1 MKSSLLVGVGMV
13 IVFAGVGSLALIRP
27 REPQPSP
34 SSSASQGQAQT
45 KTPAAAASQPVPG
58 ASGPGFLGVLVAREA
73 VDVSGRSEGRVA
85 EVRVRLGDR
94 VAKNDVLASLDVRSL
109 RDELAITQA
118 SLRAAR
124 AEVERSTLEL
134 AEAREKHAR
143 RRRALSAPVEAVS
156 EEELANARY
165 QEQYAGPRLEAARA
179 RAAEQEARVA
189 LLEKEIEEAQIRAP
203 FAGVVTARYV
213 NPGAT
218 VTRGAALVR
227 LISAEDL
234 WVRFAVPEEE
244 SAVAALRAGLA
255 VTVTVEDVETEL
267 AGQVE
272 KVAPE
277 VDPASRM
284 IVAEAR
290 VVLPAGT
297 SRQALSGR
305 VARVRVAAQEPRP

>member
-1 MKSSLLVGVGMV
+1 MKSSLLVGVGMAV
-13 IVFAGVGSLALIRP
+13 IFAGVGSLALIRP
-27 REPQPSP
+27 RESQSP
-34 SSSASQGQAQT
+34 VSSPATGPGQNHAATSVQSGLSAQ
-45 KTPAAAASQPVPG
+45 
-58 ASGPGFLGVLVAREA
+58 GPGFLGVLVAREA
-73 VDVSGRSEGRVA
+73 VDASSRSDGRVA

-94 VAKNDVLASLDVRSL
+94 VTKNQVLATLDVRVL
-109 RDELAITQA
+109 RDEQAIVQA
-118 SLRAAR
+118 TLRAAR

-134 AEAREKHAR
+134 AEARERHAR

-165 QEQYAGPRLEAARA
+165 QEQFAGPRLEAAQA
-179 RAAEQEARVA
+179 RAAEQEARAA
-189 LLEKEIEEAQIRAP
+189 LLEKDIEEAQVRAP
-203 FAGVVTARYV
+203 FDGVVTARYV

-218 VTRGAALVR
+218 VARGAALVR
-227 LISAEDL
+227 LISADDL

-244 SAVAALRAGLA
+244 SAVAAVRAGLA
-255 VTVTVEDVETEL
+255 VAITVEDVETEL
-267 AGQVE
+267 SGQVE

>member
-34 SSSASQGQAQT
+34 PSSASQGQAQT